1 MKQIMMYVWCVLLCF
16 TVGLSASY
24 FQADSLELWYPLL
37 NKPAITPP
45 NWVFP
50 IAWGIIY
57 VAMGISL
64 GRLISRRCS
73 NGLKVL
79 WVAQLV
85 VNFLWSILF
94 FLMQS
99 PLLGLIDILI
109 LDILVITYIWR
120 AYRCDRWASWL
131 FIPYI
136 LWLALATYLNTYIYL
151 YN

>member
-1 MKQIMMYVWCVLLCF
+1 MKRIMMYFWCVVLCF

-24 FQADSLELWYPLL
+24 FQAYSLEVWYPLL

-45 NWVFP
+45 NVVFP

-57 VAMGISL
+57 LAMGISL
-64 GRLISRRCS
+64 GRLITTRCS
-73 NGLKVL
+73 RGLIML
-79 WVAQLV
+79 WSAQLV

-94 FLMQS
+94 FLLRS

-109 LDILVITYIWR
+109 LDVLVIVYIRESW
-120 AYRCDRWASWL
+120 RCDKWASWL
-131 FIPYI
+131 FAPYI
-136 LWLALATYLNTYIYL
+136 LWLALATYLNLYIYL